1 MYIIPL
7 CNYYLDSLKIINQ
20 KVRRKLVLKKIKD
33 ITKILTQ
40 REEVE
45 EELKAIISKVV
56 KVKKNLK
63 SIDLKV
69 NKQN

>member
-1 MYIIPL
+1 M
-7 CNYYLDSLKIINQ
+7 
-20 KVRRKLVLKKIKD
+20 RRKLVLKKIKD